1 MAVRKSIYTIPS
13 TVTANARSYL
23 QRLAD
28 LTQSALVTD
37 REGAAISLDE
47 GAERAVRLIL
57 AAGAGSGKV
66 MAVGNGGSA
75 TIASHMQNDLCKA
88 VGVPGMVFTEP
99 ALLMALANDDGYET
113 VFESP
118 IELWARP
125 GDVLVAISSSGRSEN
140 VLRGVR
146 AATLRECH
154 IITFTGFD
162 EDNPLRRMGD
172 INFYVASQVYGFVE
186 NAHAAITHFIT
197 DRAMSITKEQAQAE
211 VGA

>member
-1 MAVRKSIYTIPS
+1 M
-13 TVTANARSYL
+13 TANATSYL
-23 QRLAD
+23 QDLAD
-28 LTQSALVTD
+28 LTQSAQVTD
-37 REGAAISLDE
+37 RDGTAISLDD
-47 GAERAVRLIL
+47 GAERAVRLVL

-75 TIASHMQNDLCKA
+75 SIASHMQNDLCKA
-88 VGVPGMVFTEP
+88 VGVPGLVFTEP

-113 VFESP
+113 IFESP

-146 AATLRECH
+146 AATLRECQVV
-154 IITFTGFD
+154 TFTGFN

-172 INFYVASQVYGFVE
+172 INFYVASRVYGFVE
-186 NAHAAITHFIT
+186 NAHAAIIHFIT
-197 DRAMSITKEQAQAE
+197 DRAMAVTNSRTTTGVDA
-211 VGA
+211 